1 MKINKTITFD
11 KSAKNFVLD
20 AFDKSV
26 DKDGYIVEKKNP
38 NQRVIAQDGQE
49 VESDKF
55 AGIKKGS
62 QVFIK
67 SDLLSII
74 KLSDSLK

>member
-1 MKINKTITFD
+1 MKTNKTITFD

-38 NQRVIAQDGQE
+38 KQRVIAQDGQE
-49 VESDKF
+49 VEFDKF

-67 SDLLSII
+67 SDLVSII